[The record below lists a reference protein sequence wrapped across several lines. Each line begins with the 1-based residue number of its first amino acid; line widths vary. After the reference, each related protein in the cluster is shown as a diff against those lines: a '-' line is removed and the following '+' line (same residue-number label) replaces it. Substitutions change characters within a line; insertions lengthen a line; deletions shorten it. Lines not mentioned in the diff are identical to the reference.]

1 MQVND
6 IVIRAEQTPGVV
18 RFYNFEELKRILQ
31 NGVSVYNETEY
42 TVTDL
47 QQAEDDLHILKT
59 VKKRLTDKKKELE
72 SAYTMPIE
80 EVKKQIDELLGIVK
94 APLDRINGFI
104 DDCKR
109 NTKKQE
115 ILKYAEEKGT
125 VLGRYAEKII
135 ESDSFFNE
143 KWLNKTYS
151 TKNWR
156 KDIDE
161 IIINA
166 SDSIKTI
173 SQMGDEKK
181 QILMGYFLD
190 KLSLDGAERFLEN
203 IKTDVDD
210 TGIDHDEGTKDNVI
224 GYKVLKI
231 YGTQREILKI
241 VNMLELSDV
250 DFEEI
255 EDGLPQEMKEVE
267 TPYFDSF
274 VCFDIEHTGTYG
286 IDKGD
291 GEAEI
296 IEIGA
301 VKVIDG
307 QIADRFDMLANPGR
321 KIVPRIAR
329 LTHIT
334 DEMVQ
339 NEPSVNEV
347 IKKFREFVGDS
358 ILVGHNI
365 KICDIPHISR
375 SAKRAGVAFDS
386 EYFDTKK
393 YAMKYK
399 DKYNWDN
406 VKLTYLSEY
415 FGIEQAE
422 AHRAWCDAEANA
434 YLYLKLRELA
444 NIG

>member
-6 IVIRAEQTPGVV
+6 IVIRAEQTPGMV
-18 RFYNFEELKRILQ
+18 RFYNFEELKKTLQ
-31 NGVSVYNETEY
+31 NGISVYNDTEY
-42 TVTDL
+42 TVENIK
-47 QQAEDDLHILKT
+47 QAEDDLRVLKS
-59 VKKRLTDKKKELE
+59 VKKKLADKKKELE
-72 SAYTMPIE
+72 SAYDMPIE

-94 APLDRINGFI
+94 VPLDRINKFI
-104 DDCKR
+104 DDHQR
-109 NTKKQE
+109 SAKKQE
-115 ILKYAEEKGT
+115 IFKYAKEKST
-125 VLGRYAEKII
+125 VLGAYANQVI
-135 ESDSFFNE
+135 ESESFFNE
-143 KWLNKTYS
+143 RWLNKTYS

-166 SDSIKTI
+166 ADNIKTI
-173 SQMGDEKK
+173 SQMGDEK

-210 TGIDHDEGTKDNVI
+210 AGIEHDEETKDNVI

-255 EDGLPQEMKEVE
+255 EDGLPQEMKEME
-267 TPYFDSF
+267 KPYFDSF
-274 VCFDIEHTGTYG
+274 VSFDIEHTGTYG
-286 IDKGD
+286 IGKGD

-301 VKVIDG
+301 VKVING

-347 IKKFREFVGDS
+347 INKFREFVGDN

-365 KICDIPHISR
+365 KSCDIPHITR
-375 SAKRAGVAFDS
+375 AAKRAGVAFDS

-393 YAMKYK
+393 YALKYK
-399 DKYNWDN
+399 DKYKWDN
-406 VKLTYLSEY
+406 VKLPYLSEY
-415 FGIEQAE
+415 FGIEQTE

-434 YLYLKLRELA
+434 YLYLKLRELE
-444 NIG
+444 NLG